1 MIYTNVT
8 IKQEPMLINEEMQND
23 KQQIPGGQMQ
33 QGEIPEKPN
42 DENMKKEQPQKM

>member
-1 MIYTNVT
+1 MNNGGSSKEATEANV
-8 IKQEPMLINEEMQND
+8 EMQND
-23 KQQIPGGQMQ
+23 KQQMPGGQIQ